1 MSQAVIE
8 TKNNPWWAATG
19 YYVNFEDTKGNKV
32 RKQISKDTA
41 SLFMILNK
49 YTKDSSEIKFDKRSE
64 LMNDSKNISYKNS
77 YVKYDDEIA
86 KRKVLMFEAIA
97 DFTDK
102 NSEGESTITENEI
115 KMWYE
120 RIIK

>member
-1 MSQAVIE
+1 MSQVTIE

-19 YYVNFEDTKGNKV
+19 YYVSFEDTKGNKV

-49 YTKDSSEIKFDKRSE
+49 YTKDSPDIKFDQISE
-64 LMNDSKNISYKNS
+64 LMKDIKNISCKNS
-77 YVKYDDEIA
+77 YIKDDNIIA
-86 KRKVLMFEAIA
+86 KRKVLMFDAIA

-102 NSEGESTITENEI
+102 NSEGESTITKNEI